1 VIERIGEGK
10 MGRLWFLV
18 VVLTCAAV
26 SSADARS
33 IRREKLNNWD
43 IGVYVSDSTNRFTHC
58 ASSAKYKSGITLLFS
73 VNRNIEWAIGFSD
86 PNWGLTSGKSYTV
99 VYKIDSGP
107 VHSGQGRAISP
118 VLVRISLPDSVGRFN
133 EFRHG
138 DMLAVTAGSKVVR
151 FRLTDTSPMLT
162 ALLRCAKQYRDRD
175 RGSSRGNNLF
185 N

>member
-1 VIERIGEGK
+1 
-10 MGRLWFLV
+10 MARLWFLV
-18 VVLTCAAV
+18 ILLV
-26 SSADARS
+26 SATVSTADARS

-86 PNWGLTSGKSYTV
+86 PSWSLTSGKSYTV
-99 VYKIDSGP
+99 VYKIDNGP
-107 VHSGQGRAISP
+107 VHSGVGRAITP
-118 VLVRISLPDSVGRFN
+118 VLVRMSLPDSVSRFN
-133 EFRHG
+133 EFRYG
-138 DMLAVTAGSKVVR
+138 DLLAVTTGSKVVR
-151 FRLTDTSPMLT
+151 FRLTDTNGMLS

-175 RGSSRGNNLF
+175 SGRSGSGSGLF